1 MLYIYAK
8 SVIKKEKL
16 KKVDMSVYKVIV
28 DILLI
33 KNVQRIKIDIKKLK
47 IRETI
52 MMILLLKMLMIFIL
66 RKLEILRIYFKRNQK
81 ELLRLRINFQRN
93 QNKLYQ
99 KCEYF
104 YSCDLF

>member
-1 MLYIYAK
+1 VYIHVESA
-8 SVIKKEKL
+8 IRKEKL